1 MILGL
6 KLLYHFFRLI
16 FQLLGRLIL
25 KPQVVGPTTLEP
37 LTKFF
42 ELFLE
47 VESDNLVVKM
57 FCWMAKWYFY
67 FLDVIPAQIQAFNQ
81 RHEESI
87 QKCVDTWDW
96 LQDCYEYYIEIVFN
110 IEPRCWL
117 LIFLLLVIL
126 PVFIIIAYSTL
137 LERKLMASIQ
147 RRQGPNVVGVKGL
160 LQPLADG
167 LKLLIKEFFWP
178 KKSYF
183 GIYFFAAGLGLM
195 ISLYVWLFL
204 PLSDYPN
211 ISVPLLILVILAIQI
226 VETYSL
232 ILAGWSSNSK
242 YALLGALRTTAQMI
256 SYELALSFIILT
268 IVIISG
274 SLDLYDIVY
283 FQSQS
288 IWFFVPLL
296 PLFGLFL
303 CASLAETNRTPFDL
317 PEAEAELVAGYNVEY
332 SGMLFAL
339 FFLAEY
345 ANMAFLSTLISLF
358 FLGGWTIPG
367 FTVTSVGIQALI
379 MGTKTTSLLFFF
391 IWVRATLPRYR
402 YDQLMDLGWKVF
414 LPITFAFF
422 VFVFVT
428 LYFFGALPVT
438 LLSFFPFL

>member
-1 MILGL
+1 MLLGL
-6 KLLYHFFRLI
+6 LIFYHFFRLL
-16 FQLLGRLIL
+16 FQLFCRALL
-25 KPQVVGPTTLEP
+25 KPSVFGPLTLEP
-37 LTKFF
+37 LTQFF

-47 VESDNLVVKM
+47 IESDHPVVNL
-57 FCWMAKWYFY
+57 FSYLAKWYFY
-67 FLDVIPAQIQAFNQ
+67 FYELIPARVQAFNA
-81 RHEESI
+81 RHADTI
-87 QKCVDTWDW
+87 QAWVDGWDW
-96 LQDCYEYYIEIVFN
+96 FQNSLFYYVDFLYAM
-110 IEPRCWL
+110 EPRCWL
-117 LIFLLLVIL
+117 LFFLVLFII

-137 LERKLMASIQ
+137 LERKLMGSIQ

-183 GIYFFAAGLGLM
+183 GIYFFSAGLGLI
-195 ISLYVWLFL
+195 ISLYIWIFL
-204 PLSDYPN
+204 PLSEYPTIN
-211 ISVPLLILVILAIQI
+211 LPILLLVILAIQI

-256 SYELALSFIILT
+256 SYELSLSFIILT
-268 IVIISG
+268 IVILTG
-274 SLDLYDIVY
+274 SLDLYDIVF
-283 FQSQS
+283 FQIQS
-288 IWFFVPLL
+288 IWFAVPLL

-358 FLGGWTIPG
+358 FLGGWSLPGIAITSAYLQTIIL
-367 FTVTSVGIQALI
+367 GI
-379 MGTKTTSLLFFF
+379 KTTSLLFFF
-391 IWVRATLPRYR
+391 CMGPGDSAS
-402 YDQLMDLGWKVF
+402 
-414 LPITFAFF
+414 
-422 VFVFVT
+422 
-428 LYFFGALPVT
+428 
-438 LLSFFPFL
+438 LSL